1 MLAAERRQ
9 IIINMV
15 QKDKRVLVSELSE
28 KFSVTEETIR
38 RDLEKLEKE
47 SIVTRTYGGA
57 IINSHTNED
66 LPFTTRNATN
76 SEIKQQI
83 ASKALQLI
91 NDGDTLMIDPSSTSV
106 ELMKLLHQ
114 RKNLTVITSSIH
126 ILHEFLTTGINIIST
141 GGTLR
146 SRSMSLV
153 GTNAEDII
161 KKYNVDKVI
170 LSCKALS
177 LDKGIM
183 DSNEPECEL
192 KKAMLRQ
199 AEKVLLLADHS
210 KFDKT
215 AFVKLMDFDEV
226 DMLITDQEPEK
237 AWMELLQEKEIEVM
251 FG

>member
-15 QKDKRVLVSELSE
+15 QKDKRVLVSELSQ
-28 KFSVTEETIR
+28 KFNVTEETIR

-47 SIVTRTYGGA
+47 GIVTRTYGGA
-57 IINSHTNED
+57 ITNSHTNED

-76 SEIKQQI
+76 SEIKRQI
-83 ASKALQLI
+83 AAKALNLI
-91 NDGDTLMIDPSSTSV
+91 NDGDTLMIDPSSTSL

-114 RKNLTVITSSIH
+114 RKNITVITSSIH
-126 ILHEFLTTGINIIST
+126 ILQELISSGINIIST
-141 GGTLR
+141 GGALR
-146 SRSMSLV
+146 ARSMSLV
-153 GTNAEDII
+153 GTSAQETVM
-161 KKYNVDKVI
+161 KYNVDKVI

-192 KKAMLRQ
+192 KKTMLQQ
-199 AEKVLLLADHS
+199 AGKAILLADHS

-215 AFVKLMDFDEV
+215 AFVKLMEFEDIDV
-226 DMLITDQEPEK
+226 LITDQEPEQ
-237 AWMELLQEKEIEVM
+237 AWMDMLTERSVEVL
-251 FG
+251 F

>member
-9 IIINMV
+9 MMISMV
-15 QKDKRVLVSELSE
+15 HADKRVLVSELSD
-28 KFSVTEETIR
+28 KFNVTEETIR

-47 SIVTRTYGGA
+47 GIVTRTYGGA
-57 IINSHTNED
+57 ILNSHTNED

-83 ASKALQLI
+83 ASKALDLI
-91 NDGDTLMIDPSSTSV
+91 HDGDTLMMDPSSTSY

-126 ILHEFLTTGINIIST
+126 ILHEFLNSGIQIIST

-146 SRSMSLV
+146 PRSMSLV
-153 GTNAEDII
+153 GTNAEEIV
-161 KKYNVDKVI
+161 KKYNVDKVVM
-170 LSCKALS
+170 SCKALF
-177 LDKGIM
+177 LGKGVM

-199 AEKVLLLADHS
+199 ASKVLLLADHS
-210 KFDKT
+210 KFNKT
-215 AFVKLMDFDEV
+215 AFVKLMEFDEI
-226 DMLITDQEPEK
+226 DTLITDREPEP
-237 AWMELLQEKEIEVM
+237 AWMDMLKEKEIEVV
-251 FG
+251 F

>member
-9 IIINMV
+9 MMISMV
-15 QKDKRVLVSELSE
+15 HADKRVLVSELSD
-28 KFSVTEETIR
+28 KFNVTEETIR

-47 SIVTRTYGGA
+47 GIVTRTYGGA
-57 IINSHTNED
+57 ILNSHTNED

-83 ASKALQLI
+83 ASKALDLI
-91 NDGDTLMIDPSSTSV
+91 HDGDTLMMDPSSTSY

-126 ILHEFLTTGINIIST
+126 ILHEFLNSGIQIIST

-146 SRSMSLV
+146 PRSMSLV
-153 GTNAEDII
+153 GTNAEEIV
-161 KKYNVDKVI
+161 KKYNVDKVVM
-170 LSCKALS
+170 SCKALF
-177 LDKGIM
+177 LGKGVM

-199 AEKVLLLADHS
+199 ASKVLLLADHS
-210 KFDKT
+210 KFNKT
-215 AFVKLMDFDEV
+215 AFVKLMEFDEI
-226 DMLITDQEPEK
+226 DALITDREPEP
-237 AWMELLQEKEIEVM
+237 AWMDMLKEKEIEVV
-251 FG
+251 F

>member
-9 IIINMV
+9 IMISMV
-15 QKDKRVLVSELSE
+15 HADKRVLVSELSD
-28 KFSVTEETIR
+28 KFNVTEETIR

-47 SIVTRTYGGA
+47 GIVTRTYGGA
-57 IINSHTNED
+57 ILNSHTNED

-83 ASKALQLI
+83 AAKALDLI
-91 NDGDTLMIDPSSTSV
+91 HDGDTLMMDPSSTSF

-126 ILHEFLTTGINIIST
+126 ILHEFLNSGIQIIST

-146 SRSMSLV
+146 PRSMSLV
-153 GTNAEDII
+153 GTNAEEIV

-170 LSCKALS
+170 MSCKALF
-177 LDKGIM
+177 LGKGVM

-199 AEKVLLLADHS
+199 AGKVLLLADHS
-210 KFDKT
+210 KFNKT
-215 AFVKLMDFDEV
+215 AFVKLMEFD
-226 DMLITDQEPEK
+226 DIDALITDREPEP
-237 AWMELLQEKEIEVM
+237 AWMDMLKEKEIEVV
-251 FG
+251 F